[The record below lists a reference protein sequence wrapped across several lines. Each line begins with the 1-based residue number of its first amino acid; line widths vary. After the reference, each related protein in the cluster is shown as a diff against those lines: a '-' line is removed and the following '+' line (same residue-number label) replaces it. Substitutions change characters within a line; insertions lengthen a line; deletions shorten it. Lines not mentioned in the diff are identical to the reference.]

1 MAYEKDDIEAL
12 TVKAKKKYKVTS
24 IMHIVAYLRCSRA
37 TFYNLGIDK
46 LDSVKEAMF
55 DVKVK
60 RKVKMLTKWEDSENA
75 TLQAMAYK
83 LIADDDELERLN
95 GDKKPVVEA
104 KKVEIENRDK
114 GLDDESE

>member
-1 MAYEKDDIEAL
+1 MAYEKEDIEAL
-12 TVKAKKKYKVTS
+12 TVKAIKKYKVTS
-24 IMHIVAYLRCSRA
+24 IMHIVAYLPCSRA

-46 LDSVKEAMF
+46 LDSVK
-55 DVKVK
+55 VK
-60 RKVKMLTKWEDSENA
+60 RKVKMLTKWEDSDNA